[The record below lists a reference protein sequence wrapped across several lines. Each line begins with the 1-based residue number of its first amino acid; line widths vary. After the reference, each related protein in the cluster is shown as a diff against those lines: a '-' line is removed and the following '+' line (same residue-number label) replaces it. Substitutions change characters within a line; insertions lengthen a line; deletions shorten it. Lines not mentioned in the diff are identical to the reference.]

1 LNVICLVGTSR
12 CGSTILQAALGQ
24 FQGVSALGEVKRLTQ
39 LAARGA
45 KCGCGADIATCEI
58 WGPRVADFI
67 ATDHSRLRMLQN
79 ALAIAAGGRL
89 LKAEDRAAESLKR
102 TLQGIHSADPAQVFI
117 DSSKDPDQL
126 LLYASLRDVKV
137 FPIHVV
143 RDPRG
148 VVQSGQRRTGI
159 AISEMARHWRRL
171 NAATLALRWATP
183 RLPWRTVLYENFCA
197 NPEKTCNDILQAV
210 GCEARLRSAPVN
222 HHAIGGSPGF
232 AFAGIHTIQAEDKWR
247 TTMPADVQAGILRE
261 SGWPARYF
269 KYRQAA

>member
-1 LNVICLVGTSR
+1 MNVICLVGTSR

-24 FQGVSALGEVKRLTQ
+24 FHGVSALGEVKRLSQ

-67 ATDHSRLRMLQN
+67 ATDHSRLRMLGN
-79 ALAIAAGGRL
+79 AVAVSAGGRL
-89 LKAEDRAAESLKR
+89 LKAESRAAASLR
-102 TLQGIHSADPAQVFI
+102 DTLQAIQAVDPARVFI

-126 LLYASLRDVKV
+126 LLYAALRDVKV

-159 AISEMARHWRRL
+159 GISEMARHWRRL
-171 NAATLALRWATP
+171 NGATLALRWATP
-183 RLPWRTVLYENFCA
+183 RLPWRTVLYEDFCA
-197 NPEKTCNDILQAV
+197 NPEKVCRDILQDAD
-210 GCEARLRSAPVN
+210 CEARLRDGPVK

-232 AFAGIHTIQAEDKWR
+232 AFAGMHTIQSEDHWR
-247 TTMPADVQAGILRE
+247 TTMPAEVQAGILRE

-269 KYRQAA
+269 NYR

>member
-1 LNVICLVGTSR
+1 MNVICLVGTSR

-24 FQGVSALGEVKRLTQ
+24 FHGVSALGEVKRLPQ

-45 KCGCGADIATCEI
+45 KCGCGADIQKCEI

-67 ATDHSRLRMLQN
+67 ATDHSRLRMLRN
-79 ALAIAAGGRL
+79 AVAVAAGGRL
-89 LKAEDRAAESLKR
+89 LKAEDRAAASLR
-102 TLQGIHSADPAQVFI
+102 QTLQAIQAVDPAQVFI

-126 LLYASLRDVKV
+126 LLYAALPDVKV
-137 FPIHVV
+137 FPVHVV

-159 AISEMARHWRRL
+159 EISAMARHWRRL
-171 NAATLALRWATP
+171 NGATLALRWVTP
-183 RLPWRTVLYENFCA
+183 RLPWKTVLYEDFCA
-197 NPEKTCNDILQAV
+197 DPEKTCSDILQAV
-210 GCEARLRSAPVN
+210 GCEAKLRSVPVN

-232 AFAGIHTIQAEDKWR
+232 AFAGMHTIHAEDNWR
-247 TTMPADVQAGILRE
+247 TSMSTDTQASVLRE

-269 KYRQAA
+269 KYRGAV